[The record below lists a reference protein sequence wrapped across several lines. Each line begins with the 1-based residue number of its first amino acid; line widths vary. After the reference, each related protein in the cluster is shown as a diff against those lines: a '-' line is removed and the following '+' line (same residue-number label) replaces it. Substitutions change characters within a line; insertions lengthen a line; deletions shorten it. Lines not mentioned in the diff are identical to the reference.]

1 MRAILLFDHL
11 LGHVVWLI
19 LLLVIIV
26 IVLLL
31 VILVV
36 LLLLLLV
43 SVGLH
48 LVLFN
53 GRTRPT
59 YQGFHL

>member
-36 LLLLLLV
+36 LLLLLV